1 VFLYLTYIEEG
12 VENKLRPCRNLVLL
26 VLDLVTR
33 STEHYINIYAGRPCN
48 FANNINKDASTN
60 THMNST

>member
-12 VENKLRPCRNLVLL
+12 VKNKLRPCRNLVLL

-33 STEHYINIYAGRPCN
+33 STEHYINIYAGCPRS